1 MLTET
6 EQISHCM
13 TVWDNYQKVEKLNER
28 INCLARLT
36 VQVSN
41 VFFFFLNRGGS
52 PQISLLFGEAFLICR
67 LEGNQGSLHWEV
79 VTLRWAGS
87 LGVPI

>member
-1 MLTET
+1 MLTVT

-28 INCLARLT
+28 INCLAQLT

-41 VFFFFLNRGGS
+41 VFFFF
-52 PQISLLFGEAFLICR
+52 FK
-67 LEGNQGSLHWEV
+67 
-79 VTLRWAGS
+79 
-87 LGVPI
+87 